1 MHRVPRGT
9 ASGRA
14 PREWL
19 PALVLALLLAS
30 TAAADVTIKETT
42 VSEGLGGFGNGTTH
56 RTMIVAG
63 DASRSEDEA
72 TYTGRFK
79 TLAGGGKPR
88 TTVSITRI
96 DREVVWDLDP
106 LKKTY
111 TELTFAEMRELMA
124 RGLAQADES
133 AREAEPQDADM
144 TFTVDV
150 KRTGAKETVNGFAAE
165 QVVVTSVGRPK
176 DAGPEARDR
185 EVRIVMDLWLTKSAP
200 GAKEMAE
207 FGRRFAAKMGIE
219 AQVARIG
226 ATAQRMY
233 GGAMKE
239 MGEKLKDLD
248 GYPVRSTFTVA
259 GAGGPPAAS
268 SAGSPAAGPAQGAGA
283 AAERER
289 AKAEAEEQEKAQDR
303 QDAGDIASSAASA
316 GGVTGKLGGLLG
328 RKLAGA
334 AQKKA
339 GQKVE
344 KSAGEKTAPGAAGG
358 HLLKVVTE
366 VTSITTSP
374 APAGSF
380 EVPAGYKLQKR
391 D

>member
-1 MHRVPRGT
+1 MHRVLRGS

-56 RTMIVAG
+56 RTMMVAG

-96 DREVVWDLDP
+96 DKEVVWDLDP
-106 LKKTY
+106 QKKTY
-111 TELTFAEMRELMA
+111 TELTFAEMRERMA
-124 RGLAQADES
+124 KGLAEADAA

-150 KRTGAKETVNGFAAE
+150 ARTGAKEPVNGFPAE
-165 QVVVTSVGRPK
+165 QVVVTCTGRPK
-176 DAGPEARDR
+176 DAAPGAGDR
-185 EVRIVMDLWLTKSAP
+185 EIRIVMDMWLTKDAP
-200 GAKEMAE
+200 GAKEMTE

-219 AQVARIG
+219 AQLANVG
-226 ATAQRMY
+226 AMAQRMY
-233 GGAMKE
+233 GGAMKQ
-239 MGEKLKDLD
+239 MGETLKDLD
-248 GYPVRSTFTVA
+248 GYPVRSTFTIG
-259 GAGGPPAAS
+259 GAGGPAAEQRPEAE
-268 SAGSPAAGPAQGAGA
+268 AG
-283 AAERER
+283 AERER

-303 QDAGDIASSAASA
+303 QDAGDIASTAASG

-328 RKLAGA
+328 RKLTGA

-344 KSAGEKTAPGAAGG
+344 KGAGEPSAPGAAGG

-366 VTSITTSP
+366 VTSISTSP

-380 EVPAGYKLQKR
+380 EVPAGYRLQKR

>member
-1 MHRVPRGT
+1 MHRVPRGN

-19 PALVLALLLAS
+19 PALVLTLLLAS

-88 TTVSITRI
+88 TSVSITRI
-96 DREVVWDLDP
+96 DREVVWSLDP
-106 LKKTY
+106 QKKTY

-124 RGLAQADES
+124 KGLAGAD
-133 AREAEPQDADM
+133 AAEAEPEPRDDDM

-150 KRTGAKETVNGFAAE
+150 RRTGARETVNGFPAE
-165 QVVVTSVGRPK
+165 QVVVTCTGRPK
-176 DAGPEARDR
+176 DAAPQAKDR
-185 EVRIVMDLWLTKSAP
+185 ETRIVMDLWLTKDAP

-207 FGRRFAAKMGIE
+207 FGRRFAAKMGVE
-219 AQVARIG
+219 AQLANVG
-226 ATAQRMY
+226 AMAQKMY

-239 MGEKLKDLD
+239 MGAKLKDLD
-248 GYPVRSTFTVA
+248 GYPVRSTFTIE
-259 GAGGPPAAS
+259 GGGGTQAAPPDA
-268 SAGSPAAGPAQGAGA
+268 AAG

-289 AKAEAEEQEKAQDR
+289 AQAEAAEQEKAQDR
-303 QDAGDIASSAASA
+303 QEAGEIGAAAAA
-316 GGVTGKLGGLLG
+316 GEGVTGKLGGLFG

-339 GQKVE
+339 EQKVE
-344 KSAGEKTAPGAAGG
+344 KGAGEKSAPGAAGG
-358 HLLKVVTE
+358 HVLKVVTE
-366 VTSITTSP
+366 VTGISTSP

>member
-14 PREWL
+14 PREWF

-56 RTMIVAG
+56 RTTIVAG

-106 LKKTY
+106 QKRTY
-111 TELTFAEMRELMA
+111 TVLTFAEMRERMA
-124 RGLAQADES
+124 KGLAAADDAGPEG
-133 AREAEPQDADM
+133 APQDADM

-150 KRTGAKETVNGFAAE
+150 RRTGAKETVNGFAAE
-165 QVVVTSVGRPK
+165 QFVVTGVGRPK
-176 DAGPEARDR
+176 DAAPEAKDR
-185 EVRIVMDLWLTKSAP
+185 EVRMVMDLWLTQNAP
-200 GAKEMAE
+200 GAKEMTE
-207 FGRRFAAKMGIE
+207 FGRRFAAKLGIE

-248 GYPVRSTFTVA
+248 GYPVRSTFTIE
-259 GAGGPPAAS
+259 GAGGPPAAPP
-268 SAGSPAAGPAQGAGA
+268 AGSSAAGPARGAGTP
-283 AAERER
+283 AEHER
-289 AKAEAEEQEKAQDR
+289 TKAEAEEREQAQDR
-303 QDAGDIASSAASA
+303 QDAGDIASSAAS
-316 GGVTGKLGGLLG
+316 GGSVAGKLGGLFG

-334 AQKKA
+334 AQKTA

-344 KSAGEKTAPGAAGG
+344 KSAGETTAPGAAGG

-366 VTSITTSP
+366 VTSISASP

>member
-1 MHRVPRGT
+1 MHRVPGGT

-30 TAAADVTIKETT
+30 TAAADVTIQETT

-88 TTVSITRI
+88 ATVSITRI
-96 DREVVWDLDP
+96 DREVIWNLDP
-106 LKKTY
+106 QKKTY
-111 TELTFAEMRELMA
+111 TELTFAELRELMSK
-124 RGLAQADES
+124 GLAGAD
-133 AREAEPQDADM
+133 ATREAEPQDADM

-150 KRTGAKETVNGFAAE
+150 RRTGAKETVNGFPAE
-165 QVVVTSVGRPK
+165 QAIVTCVGRPK
-176 DAGPEARDR
+176 DAAADEQGG
-185 EVRIVMDLWLTKSAP
+185 EVRIVMDLWLARSAP
-200 GAKEMAE
+200 GAKEMAD
-207 FGRRFAAKMGIE
+207 FGRRLAAKLGTEEQMANVG
-219 AQVARIG
+219 AMAR
-226 ATAQRMY
+226 RMY

-248 GYPVRSTFTVA
+248 GYPVRSTFTIDGA
-259 GAGGPPAAS
+259 TAARPPEAEGTAPGAGTPT
-268 SAGSPAAGPAQGAGA
+268 
-283 AAERER
+283 ET
-289 AKAEAEEQEKAQDR
+289 KAETAEQEKAQDR
-303 QDAGDIASSAASA
+303 QDAGDIASTAAS
-316 GGVTGKLGGLLG
+316 GGSVTGKLGGLLG
-328 RKLAGA
+328 RKLGGA

-339 GQKVE
+339 EQKVE
-344 KSAGEKTAPGAAGG
+344 KSAGEKSAPGAAGG

>member
-30 TAAADVTIKETT
+30 TAAADVTIQETT
-42 VSEGLGGFGNGTTH
+42 VSEGLGGFGNGTTR

-96 DREVVWDLDP
+96 DKEVVWSLDP
-106 LKKTY
+106 QKKTY
-111 TELTFAEMRELMA
+111 SELTFAEMRELMA
-124 RGLAQADES
+124 EGLAGAD
-133 AREAEPQDADM
+133 AAPEAQPQDADM

-150 KRTGAKETVNGFAAE
+150 RRTGAKQTVNGFAAE
-165 QVVVTSVGRPK
+165 QAVVTCTGRPK
-176 DAGPEARDR
+176 EAGAEGG
-185 EVRIVMDLWLTKSAP
+185 ETRIVMDLWLTKGTP
-200 GAKEMAE
+200 GAAEMAE
-207 FGRRFAAKMGIE
+207 FGRRFAAKLGIE
-219 AQVARIG
+219 AQMAGLG
-226 ATAQRMY
+226 ATVRRMY

-239 MGEKLKDLD
+239 MGEKLKGLD
-248 GYPVRSTFTVA
+248 GYPVRSTFTIE
-259 GAGGPPAAS
+259 GAGGPKAVPPAE
-268 SAGSPAAGPAQGAGA
+268 SAAEAK
-283 AAERER
+283 AERER
-289 AKAEAEEQEKAQDR
+289 AKAQAEADEKAQDR
-303 QDAGDIASSAASA
+303 QDAGEIGAAA
-316 GGVTGKLGGLLG
+316 ATGGGVTGKIGGLFG
-328 RKLAGA
+328 RKLAGM

-339 GQKVE
+339 EQKVE
-344 KSAGEKTAPGAAGG
+344 KSAGEKASPGAAGG
-358 HLLKVVTE
+358 YLFKAVTE
-366 VTSITTSP
+366 VTSISTSP